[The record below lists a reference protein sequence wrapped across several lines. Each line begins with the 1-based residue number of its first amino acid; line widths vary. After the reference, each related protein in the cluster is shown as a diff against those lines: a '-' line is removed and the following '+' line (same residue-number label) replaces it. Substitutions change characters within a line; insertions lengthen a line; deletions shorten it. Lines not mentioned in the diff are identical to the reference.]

1 MSDASDNTS
10 IENEIKDK
18 EVSVEQEDLEENP
31 EENSEEYPKE
41 FEKVINDLYN
51 DLRGTFPEYE
61 LLPITDKEKY
71 VELYEYCKLIYP
83 KQFFN
88 ILYKN
93 DEIFKKTSQE
103 QDKDAENNTKFL
115 PNIDFKDLWSSN
127 ISEKTRD
134 IIWKYLQLILFLV
147 VNSSDSENMFGEA
160 SEIFK
165 AINKDDFKSKLE
177 ETLHGMNNMFDEED
191 VSGVD
196 LPSAEEMHSHING
209 LLDGKLGALAKEI
222 AEETTKDL
230 QDTINE
236 NENVDDVFK
245 NLIKDPTR
253 LMKLIKSIGTKL
265 DDKFKSGELKESE
278 LLEEASEMLNKMK
291 KVPGMKNIDELLKK
305 MGMPGGVGKMGGGKI
320 DLGAMKNN
328 LNVNL
333 KNAKMR
339 ERMLKKL
346 QDKKD
351 QQKKQ
356 VENIINN
363 AVISDDKFTTGEIVE
378 KSKAVKEKTNKK
390 KKKNKNK
397 NKKK

>member
-1 MSDASDNTS
+1 MSDISDNSS
-10 IENEIKDK
+10 IDNEIKENK
-18 EVSVEQEDLEENP
+18 ASEEEENIQ
-31 EENSEEYPKE
+31 EYPKE

-61 LLPITDKEKY
+61 LLPITNKEKY
-71 VELYEYCKLIYP
+71 LELYEYCKLIYP

-93 DEIFKKTSQE
+93 DEMFKKQSQE
-103 QDKDAENNTKFL
+103 QDEDTENNTKFL
-115 PNIDFKDLWSSN
+115 PNIDFKDLWASN

-134 IIWKYLQLILFLV
+134 VIWKYLQLILFLV

-230 QDTINE
+230 QDSINE
-236 NENVDDVFK
+236 NDNPDDVFK
-245 NLIKDPTR
+245 NLIKDPTS

-305 MGMPGGVGKMGGGKI
+305 MGMPGGAGKMGGGGKI

-351 QQKKQ
+351 QQQKQ

-363 AVISDDKFTTGEIVE
+363 AVISDDKFSTGEAVE
-378 KSKAVKEKTNKK
+378 KSKIKKEKTNKK

-397 NKKK
+397 KK

>member
-1 MSDASDNTS
+1 MSDISDNSS
-10 IENEIKDK
+10 IDNETKENKASE
-18 EVSVEQEDLEENP
+18 EQENT
-31 EENSEEYPKE
+31 EEYPKE

-61 LLPITDKEKY
+61 LSPITDKEKY
-71 VELYEYCKLIYP
+71 LELYEYCKLIYP

-93 DEIFKKTSQE
+93 DEMFKKPSQE
-103 QDKDAENNTKFL
+103 QDEDAENNTNFL
-115 PNIDFKDLWSSN
+115 PNIDFKDLWASN

-134 IIWKYLQLILFLV
+134 VIWKYLQLILFLV

-165 AINKDDFKSKLE
+165 AINKDDFKSKLQ

-230 QDTINE
+230 QDSINE
-236 NENVDDVFK
+236 NDNPDDVFK
-245 NLIKDPTR
+245 NLIKDPTS

-305 MGMPGGVGKMGGGKI
+305 MGMPGGAGKMGGGGKI

-351 QQKKQ
+351 QQQQQ

-363 AVISDDKFTTGEIVE
+363 AVISDDKFSTGEAVE
-378 KSKAVKEKTNKK
+378 KSKIKKEKTNKK

-397 NKKK
+397 KK

>member
-1 MSDASDNTS
+1 MSDISDNTS
-10 IENEIKDK
+10 IDNETKENKASE
-18 EVSVEQEDLEENP
+18 EQENT
-31 EENSEEYPKE
+31 EEYPKE

-71 VELYEYCKLIYP
+71 LELYEYCKLIYP

-93 DEIFKKTSQE
+93 DEMFKKLSHEDT
-103 QDKDAENNTKFL
+103 ENNTKFL
-115 PNIDFKDLWSSN
+115 PNIDFKDLWASN

-134 IIWKYLQLILFLV
+134 VIWKYLQLILFLV

-165 AINKDDFKSKLE
+165 AINKDDFKSKLQ
-177 ETLHGMNNMFDEED
+177 ETLHGMNNMFHEED

-230 QDTINE
+230 QGSINE
-236 NENVDDVFK
+236 NDNVDDVFK
-245 NLIKDPTR
+245 NLIKDPTS

-305 MGMPGGVGKMGGGKI
+305 MGMPGGAGKMGGGKI

-351 QQKKQ
+351 QQQKQ

-363 AVISDDKFTTGEIVE
+363 AVISDDKFSTGEAVE
-378 KSKAVKEKTNKK
+378 KSKIKKEKTNKK

-397 NKKK
+397 KK

>member
-1 MSDASDNTS
+1 
-10 IENEIKDK
+10 
-18 EVSVEQEDLEENP
+18 
-31 EENSEEYPKE
+31 
-41 FEKVINDLYN
+41 
-51 DLRGTFPEYE
+51 
-61 LLPITDKEKY
+61 
-71 VELYEYCKLIYP
+71 
-83 KQFFN
+83 
-88 ILYKN
+88 
-93 DEIFKKTSQE
+93 
-103 QDKDAENNTKFL
+103 
-115 PNIDFKDLWSSN
+115 
-127 ISEKTRD
+127 
-134 IIWKYLQLILFLV
+134 
-147 VNSSDSENMFGEA
+147 
-160 SEIFK
+160 
-165 AINKDDFKSKLE
+165 
-177 ETLHGMNNMFDEED
+177 
-191 VSGVD
+191 VD

>member
-1 MSDASDNTS
+1 
-10 IENEIKDK
+10 
-18 EVSVEQEDLEENP
+18 
-31 EENSEEYPKE
+31 
-41 FEKVINDLYN
+41 
-51 DLRGTFPEYE
+51 
-61 LLPITDKEKY
+61 
-71 VELYEYCKLIYP
+71 
-83 KQFFN
+83 
-88 ILYKN
+88 
-93 DEIFKKTSQE
+93 
-103 QDKDAENNTKFL
+103 
-115 PNIDFKDLWSSN
+115 
-127 ISEKTRD
+127 
-134 IIWKYLQLILFLV
+134 
-147 VNSSDSENMFGEA
+147 
-160 SEIFK
+160 
-165 AINKDDFKSKLE
+165 
-177 ETLHGMNNMFDEED
+177 
-191 VSGVD
+191 
-196 LPSAEEMHSHING
+196 
-209 LLDGKLGALAKEI
+209 LDGKLGALAKEI

>member
-1 MSDASDNTS
+1 MSDISDNSS
-10 IENEIKDK
+10 IDNEIKENK
-18 EVSVEQEDLEENP
+18 ASEQEENT
-31 EENSEEYPKE
+31 EEYPKE

-61 LLPITDKEKY
+61 LLPITNKEKY
-71 VELYEYCKLIYP
+71 LELYEYCKLIYP

-93 DEIFKKTSQE
+93 DEMFKKLSQE
-103 QDKDAENNTKFL
+103 QDEDTENNTKFL
-115 PNIDFKDLWSSN
+115 PNIDFKDLWASN

-134 IIWKYLQLILFLV
+134 VIWKYLQLILFLV

-165 AINKDDFKSKLE
+165 AINKDDFKSKLQ

-230 QDTINE
+230 QGSINE
-236 NENVDDVFK
+236 NDNPDDVFK
-245 NLIKDPTR
+245 NLIKDPTS

-305 MGMPGGVGKMGGGKI
+305 MGMPGGAGKMGGGGKI

-351 QQKKQ
+351 QQQKQ

-363 AVISDDKFTTGEIVE
+363 AVISDDKFSTGEAVE
-378 KSKAVKEKTNKK
+378 KSKIKKEKTNKK

-397 NKKK
+397 KK

>member
-1 MSDASDNTS
+1 
-10 IENEIKDK
+10 
-18 EVSVEQEDLEENP
+18 
-31 EENSEEYPKE
+31 
-41 FEKVINDLYN
+41 
-51 DLRGTFPEYE
+51 
-61 LLPITDKEKY
+61 
-71 VELYEYCKLIYP
+71 
-83 KQFFN
+83 
-88 ILYKN
+88 
-93 DEIFKKTSQE
+93 
-103 QDKDAENNTKFL
+103 
-115 PNIDFKDLWSSN
+115 
-127 ISEKTRD
+127 
-134 IIWKYLQLILFLV
+134 
-147 VNSSDSENMFGEA
+147 MFGEA

-196 LPSAEEMHSHING
+196 LPSAEQIHSHING